1 MAAISDHLARATLQ
15 ARFFRSRR
23 VRTSVG
29 RMHLL
34 EAEGHGNLPPV
45 VLLHGLSSTGV
56 HYLPLVGHI
65 RPHVRRLVL
74 PDLPGHGFSE
84 PPAFGM
90 RHDSVDKG
98 LREALDAVLDEPAV
112 LFGNSLG
119 ALAAIRYAL
128 ARPDRVR
135 GLFLCSPG
143 GAPMSEEELGSF
155 LRTFRCE
162 THASAVAFVDRV
174 FGRRSSL
181 RHVIAWGVKR
191 RMRHP
196 SVRSLLE
203 HATPEGLLSREELAN
218 LNVPVWLSW
227 GRRDEVLPRE
237 HLEFFRESLP
247 PHAVVHEPDHHGHS
261 PYLEDARGVGRA
273 IVEFLAEVDRARLS
287 VGSPSALGH
296 AAPQED
302 P

>member
-1 MAAISDHLARATLQ
+1 MPAFSDHLARATLQ

-34 EAEGHGNLPPV
+34 EAEGHGRLPPL

-56 HYLPLVGHI
+56 HYLPLVGHV

-84 PPAFGM
+84 QPAGGM
-90 RHDSVDKG
+90 RHETVTAG
-98 LREALDAVLDEPAV
+98 IREALDAVLDEPAV

-119 ALAAIRYAL
+119 ALAAIRYARV
-128 ARPDRVR
+128 RPERVR

-143 GAPMSEEELGSF
+143 GAPMDEEELSRF
-155 LRTFRCE
+155 LDTFRVE

-174 FGRRSSL
+174 FGRRSTF
-181 RHVIAWGVKR
+181 RHVVAWGVR
-191 RMRHP
+191 QRMRHP
-196 SVRSLLE
+196 TVRGLLE
-203 HATPEGLLSREELAN
+203 AASPGDLLSREDLAG
-218 LNVPVWLSW
+218 LKMPVWLSW
-227 GRRDEVLPRE
+227 GRRDGVLPRE
-237 HLEFFRESLP
+237 HLDFFRESLP
-247 PHAVVHEPDHHGHS
+247 AHAVVHEPPHHGHS

-273 IVEFLAEVDRARLS
+273 IIDFLAEVDRARLTT
-287 VGSPSALGH
+287 GSG
-296 AAPQED
+296 
-302 P
+302 